1 MMKHSICI
9 LAFTALTLSTQ
20 NVIAQTK
27 TGGASLT
34 GTQVDADS
42 SKPVK
47 DGYVSQ
53 TRGDSPVGFAT
64 SGKDGS
70 FSISGLPYGEYTVS
84 INALFFKDF
93 TDTLT
98 INEKTKNITYAL
110 SREVKDITLQ
120 DVTVTADRSH
130 IIGRTANGQRFYL
143 SEKAKKLHNPFQALQ
158 EIPLLISDP
167 SSSSV
172 KMLDGKTPL
181 ILIDGNRIN
190 SGIAPINPADIESI
204 EVINAVSARYLQEGI
219 GGIVNIK
226 LKRKST
232 PYVWLEAAT
241 RHDLPT
247 DHGFGVFYF
256 EIGNRK
262 YSLYGRT
269 VYDYTYHDDTE
280 ADVARQNTTYMQN
293 FTQAARTDKHSWLG
307 ELLFKWSMT
316 PKDYF
321 AAHGYADISRDKTH
335 GEGTGLFTQAEDEAY
350 AFSSNGNDKSLI
362 ATTSLYYKHSFSNSN
377 TLDVRLAYN
386 FNRDNYSET
395 RTEQYGGNTTGRETL
410 FKSRRHSGSLMIDY
424 ARDFKN
430 GTYIAFGSHTS
441 LKRDNIANRAA
452 LFSPAFVHKE
462 LNQYV
467 YGDPVQNKLSFN
479 SPGGAY
485 PRCKGLGLRLD
496 GERAHKERDG
506 AHSND
511 YFVRFDSVMNIRN
524 GRT

>member
-1 MMKHSICI
+1 M
-9 LAFTALTLSTQ
+9 
-20 NVIAQTK
+20 
-27 TGGASLT
+27 
-34 GTQVDADS
+34 
-42 SKPVK
+42 
-47 DGYVSQ
+47 
-53 TRGDSPVGFAT
+53 
-64 SGKDGS
+64 
-70 FSISGLPYGEYTVS
+70 
-84 INALFFKDF
+84 
-93 TDTLT
+93 
-98 INEKTKNITYAL
+98 
-110 SREVKDITLQ
+110 
-120 DVTVTADRSH
+120 
-130 IIGRTANGQRFYL
+130 
-143 SEKAKKLHNPFQALQ
+143 
-158 EIPLLISDP
+158 
-167 SSSSV
+167 
-172 KMLDGKTPL
+172 
-181 ILIDGNRIN
+181 
-190 SGIAPINPADIESI
+190 
-204 EVINAVSARYLQEGI
+204 
-219 GGIVNIK
+219 
-226 LKRKST
+226 
-232 PYVWLEAAT
+232 
-241 RHDLPT
+241 
-247 DHGFGVFYF
+247 FYF

-293 FTQAARTDKHSWLG
+293 FTQATRTDKHSWLG

-362 ATTSLYYKHSFSNSN
+362 ATTSLYYKHSFSSSN
-377 TLDVRLAYN
+377 TLEVRLAYN

>member
-27 TGGASLT
+27 TDGASLT
-34 GTQVDADS
+34 GTLVDADS

-293 FTQAARTDKHSWLG
+293 FTQAARTDKHRLAG
-307 ELLFKWSMT
+307 RTAFQVEHDAQRLFRRARLCRHLPRQDARRRHRPVHAK
-316 PKDYF
+316 
-321 AAHGYADISRDKTH
+321 
-335 GEGTGLFTQAEDEAY
+335 AEDEAY

-362 ATTSLYYKHSFSNSN
+362 ATTSLYYKHSFSSSN
-377 TLDVRLAYN
+377 TLEVRLAYN

-452 LFSPAFVHKE
+452 LFSPHSCTRS

-467 YGDPVQNKLSFN
+467 YGDPVQNKALVQLARGSI
-479 SPGGAY
+479 SALQGAGSTA
-485 PRCKGLGLRLD
+485 RW
-496 GERAHKERDG
+496 
-506 AHSND
+506 
-511 YFVRFDSVMNIRN
+511 
-524 GRT
+524 RTCA